1 MPDISAVSIFLFYCE
16 LCAPCSVLI
25 LKIFKRVELKRM
37 EHERQRLI
45 QRKMFEEQ
53 MRVLEQ
59 QQQQELLT
67 LPLDSAQSLQHLA
80 ASAPTTPPR
89 VNSTLVGGEPS
100 PLSAT
105 HGRLMDPMA
114 FSNAVGAVVNV
125 DKRKSVAYADGTQ
138 LGYGLG
144 ADTNGAAYARA
155 GAKSMPASRR
165 TSASEHDEDLANQL
179 QGLSV
184 QDSATN
190 GNASP
195 LSRAA
200 PQAMN
205 RINVNG
211 VGFTG
216 GNEGAR
222 LSGGNTGYNAG
233 MLLDE
238 QLDKEMQSMYR
249 VDYMITLTILVHF
262 EKDADVFSH

>member
-1 MPDISAVSIFLFYCE
+1 
-16 LCAPCSVLI
+16 
-25 LKIFKRVELKRM
+25 M
-37 EHERQRLI
+37 EHERQRAI

-53 MRVLEQ
+53 MRALEQ
-59 QQQQELLT
+59 QQQQELLS

-89 VNSTLVGGEPS
+89 VNSNLAGGEPS

-105 HGRLMDPMA
+105 HARLMDPTA
-114 FSNAVGAVVNV
+114 LSNAVGAGVNV

-138 LGYGLG
+138 LGYSLG
-144 ADTNGAAYARA
+144 VEANGAAYARA

-184 QDSATN
+184 QDGISN
-190 GNASP
+190 GNVSP
-195 LSRAA
+195 LNRAA

-205 RINVNG
+205 RISING
-211 VGFTG
+211 VGFAG

-222 LSGGNTGYNAG
+222 LPGSTNGFNAG

-238 QLDKEMQSMYR
+238 QLDQEMQSMYSAA
-249 VDYMITLTILVHF
+249 
-262 EKDADVFSH
+262 EFSR